1 MGSFSALL
9 TAFYSIRLIYLTFI
23 INTNSKKRVFIKV
36 RESYW
41 NIILPLFLLAFG
53 SIFVG
58 YFGKELMLSNSIL
71 PIIWDFVKIV
81 PLLLSL
87 LGALLAFMFY
97 DYFSLKYKYIRIRGL
112 VENAGL
118 IGRMLDFYYMV
129 YTFFNSAWQFNYVIN
144 NFVIF
149 NILNFAHLV
158 TYRVIDRGL
167 LEIIGPNGIS
177 GLLIRL
183 TQNISNFQSGMV
195 FNYVLIMIV
204 FTVLLISGYRYF

>member
-1 MGSFSALL
+1 MAL
-9 TAFYSIRLIYLTFI
+9 
-23 INTNSKKRVFIKV
+23 
-36 RESYW
+36 
-41 NIILPLFLLAFG
+41 G

-58 YFGKELMLSNSIL
+58 YFGKELLLSNIIP
-71 PIIWDFVKIV
+71 PIIGNWVKIV

-87 LGALLAFMFY
+87 LGALLAFAVY
-97 DYFSLKYKYIRIRGL
+97 DYFSLKLKLIRIRGL
-112 VENAGL
+112 VENVGL
-118 IGRMLDFYYMV
+118 MGRVFDFYYTV
-129 YTFFNSAWQFNYVIN
+129 YTFLNSAWQFNYVIN
-144 NFVIF
+144 NFFIL

-177 GLLIRL
+177 RLLIRL

-195 FNYVLIMIV
+195 FNYVLIMII

>member
-1 MGSFSALL
+1 MAL
-9 TAFYSIRLIYLTFI
+9 
-23 INTNSKKRVFIKV
+23 
-36 RESYW
+36 
-41 NIILPLFLLAFG
+41 G

-58 YFGKELMLSNSIL
+58 YFGKELLLSNIIS
-71 PIIWDFVKIV
+71 PIVGKFVKIV

-87 LGALLAFMFY
+87 LGALSAFAVY
-97 DYFSLKYKYIRIRGL
+97 DYFGFKFQFIRIRGL
-112 VENAGL
+112 VENVGL
-118 IGRMLDFYYMV
+118 RGRVLDLYYTV

-144 NFVIF
+144 NFFIF

-177 GLLIRL
+177 RLLIRL

-195 FNYVLIMIV
+195 FNYVLIMII
-204 FTVLLISGYRYF
+204 FTVLFISGYRYF